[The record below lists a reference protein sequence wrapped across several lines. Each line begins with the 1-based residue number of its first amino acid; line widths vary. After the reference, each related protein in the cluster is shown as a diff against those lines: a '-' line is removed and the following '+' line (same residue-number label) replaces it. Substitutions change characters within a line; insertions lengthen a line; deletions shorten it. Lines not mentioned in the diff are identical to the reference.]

1 MGRASFEPERFAS
14 ATARPQ
20 LSRGSTERSE
30 GEQNKKMVPPVRLER
45 TLPKE
50 TDFESVASTN
60 SATGAFAMKRAELAS
75 GRAANQQASAL
86 DAAPRL
92 A

>member
-1 MGRASFEPERFAS
+1 
-14 ATARPQ
+14 
-20 LSRGSTERSE
+20 
-30 GEQNKKMVPPVRLER
+30 MVPPVRLER

-60 SATGAFAMKRAELAS
+60 SATGAFAVKRAELAS
-75 GRAANQQASAL
+75 GRAANQHASAL
-86 DAAPRL
+86 DAAVRL